1 MSSDASLAVSPA
13 ASEQPEAEAYEH
25 RAFGFWLFLMGDA
38 ILFALLFATYAV
50 MVPNVAGGP
59 SGKDLFDLSHTF
71 YETMLLLFSSI
82 TFGFASL
89 SMKAGN
95 RAGLLAWLAVTFVL
109 GLGFVILEIREFAG
123 MIELGAGPDRS
134 GFLSAFFALV
144 GMHGLHVSFGLTW
157 ILIMSSQVIIKGL
170 TVPVV
175 SRMSRLALFWHFLDI
190 IWVAI
195 FSVVYLPGI
204 L

>member
-1 MSSDASLAVSPA
+1 MSSDASVAISRG
-13 ASEQPEAEAYEH
+13 ASEQPEAEAYEE

-50 MVPNVAGGP
+50 MAPNSAGGP
-59 SGKDLFDLSHTF
+59 VGKDVFSLTNTLA
-71 YETMLLLFSSI
+71 ETSLLLFSTL
-82 TFGFASL
+82 TFGFATL
-89 SMKAGN
+89 AM
-95 RAGLLAWLAVTFVL
+95 RAGRREGLLGWLFVTAVL
-109 GLGFVILEIREFAG
+109 GLGFVTLEVREFVG
-123 MIELGAGPDRS
+123 MIEVGAGPDRS
-134 GFLSAFFALV
+134 GFLSAFFTLV
-144 GMHGLHVSFGLTW
+144 GMHGLHVSMGIIW
-157 ILIMSSQVIIKGL
+157 IVILSTQVVFKGL

-175 SRMSRLALFWHFLDI
+175 SRLSRLALFWHFLDI

>member
-1 MSSDASLAVSPA
+1 MSSDASVAIGHGP
-13 ASEQPEAEAYEH
+13 SERPEPEAYEE

-50 MVPNVAGGP
+50 MAPNTAGGP
-59 SGKDLFDLSHTF
+59 VGKDVFSLTNTLA
-71 YETMLLLFSSI
+71 ETSLLLVSTL
-82 TFGFASL
+82 TFGFATL
-89 SMKAGN
+89 AM
-95 RAGLLAWLAVTFVL
+95 RAGHRDRLLGWLFVTAVL
-109 GLGFVILEIREFAG
+109 GLGFVTLEVREFMG
-123 MIELGAGPDRS
+123 MIAVGAGPDRS

-144 GMHGLHVSFGLTW
+144 GMHGLHVSMGIIW
-157 ILIMSSQVIIKGL
+157 IVIMSIQVIFKGL

-175 SRMSRLALFWHFLDI
+175 SRLSRLALFWHFLDI